1 MISVE
6 NLFRE
11 FSKNK
16 IDFFCGV
23 PDSVLKNFTNEFYKK
38 KKVKNIILANEGSA
52 IATGI
57 GYYLAT
63 KNSCNL
69 YAKLWFR

>member
-23 PDSVLKNFTNEFYKK
+23 PDSVFKNFTNEFYKK

-63 KNSCNL
+63 KKFLQFICKTL
-69 YAKLWFR
+69 V

>member
-38 KKVKNIILANEGSA
+38 KES
-52 IATGI
+52 
-57 GYYLAT
+57 
-63 KNSCNL
+63 
-69 YAKLWFR
+69 

>member
-23 PDSVLKNFTNEFYKK
+23 PDSVLKTLPTNFIKK
-38 KKVKNIILANEGSA
+38 ES
-52 IATGI
+52 
-57 GYYLAT
+57 
-63 KNSCNL
+63 
-69 YAKLWFR
+69 